1 MSKPSDIL
9 VISKGKEKLK
19 VSRKAFEVI
28 YSQHGYKVED
38 DPAGDTD
45 NQVPVKPDGDSD
57 K

>member
-1 MSKPSDIL
+1 MKPNDIL

-38 DPAGDTD
+38 DPAGDTAV
-45 NQVPVKPDGDSD
+45 QEPVKPDGDSD
-57 K
+57 KQ

>member
-1 MSKPSDIL
+1 MSKASDIL

-19 VSRKAFEVI
+19 VTRKAFQVI

-38 DPAGDTD
+38 DPSPDTEKA
-45 NQVPVKPDGDSD
+45 PVTNDGDSD